1 MALKADAAELVV
13 DGPFPCCI
21 GVTVEDDA
29 ALDFARAL
37 LDSGDIVT
45 DLLGKR
51 KSTSLIYAPNCISA
65 IKGQI
70 R

>member
-1 MALKADAAELVV
+1 MALKSNAAELVV

-37 LDSGDIVT
+37 LDGSHIVT
-45 DLLGKR
+45 DLFGEEEIDELFVC
-51 KSTSLIYAPNCISA
+51 A
-65 IKGQI
+65 
-70 R
+70 